1 MITWLCIP
9 DLHQKIQ
16 NYITLYN
23 EGGKRS
29 LVYTKLKYTAVF
41 NSRHDLSLS

>member
-23 EGGKRS
+23 EGGKS
-29 LVYTKLKYTAVF
+29 LVYTKLKYAAVF
-41 NSRHDLSLS
+41 NLRHDLSLS